1 MSGGPVGAD
10 VFCWAVA
17 NSHGSV
23 IIAIAAT
30 SRIVENPIEV
40 IIFRHLSVVE
50 LTITDILASGRRILS
65 PAVPGRAPK
74 GMSGY

>member
-1 MSGGPVGAD
+1 MSGAAAGAD

-65 PAVPGRAPK
+65 PAVFGRGAK
-74 GMSGY
+74 SMSGY